1 MYFRIAAKLIPSII
15 NPHTLSLAVDFARS
29 SANFNY
35 LYDKLITKETSS
47 KLFIRFF
54 FCSFVDTRRK
64 KQIICTIALSVMQV
78 KLFGIS
84 IIGRSLKNRISLL
97 LLHYLNSNLVFRWGF
112 LGRSYLAFFPH
123 LQIPSIT
130 SEGRST
136 LKMLLGCGLNPL
148 LG

>member
-1 MYFRIAAKLIPSII
+1 MIQYFVFFIDAELIPSII
-15 NPHTLSLAVDFARS
+15 NPHTLSLAAEFARS
-29 SANFNY
+29 SANFNF

-97 LLHYLNSNLVFRWGF
+97 LLHYLDSNLK
-112 LGRSYLAFFPH
+112 SNDAD
-123 LQIPSIT
+123 Q
-130 SEGRST
+130 
-136 LKMLLGCGLNPL
+136 
-148 LG
+148 